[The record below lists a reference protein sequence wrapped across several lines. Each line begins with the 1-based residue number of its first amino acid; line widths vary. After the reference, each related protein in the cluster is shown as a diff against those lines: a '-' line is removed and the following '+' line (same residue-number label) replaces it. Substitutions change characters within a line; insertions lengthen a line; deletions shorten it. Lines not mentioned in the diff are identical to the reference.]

1 MANNWR
7 AIGKQLA
14 NNGKPVGKQLNGKS
28 RFNIV
33 SVDLILKPSSRRE
46 ALRTQGTNTAINSD
60 LLHSDTPLLPFQA
73 FANCLPIAWRLFAC
87 CSPTTRDLASH
98 NISRN
103 AKRALHHVSREAAA
117 VGRSERLPRNAKPPL
132 SLPLTIVQQLFSNC
146 STIAQ
151 RPCTR
156 PCFYCFLFSNSA
168 FTFSLKD
175 LSVRILRAVKTMIF
189 APSAS
194 LWCPISDLVA
204 ASISFVWSGTGVS
217 VMERRG

>member
-1 MANNWR
+1 M
-7 AIGKQLA
+7 GKQL
-14 NNGKPVGKQLNGKS
+14 KEKS

-46 ALRTQGTNTAINSD
+46 ALRSQGTNTAINSD
-60 LLHSDTPLLPFQA
+60 LLHSDTRLLPFQA
-73 FANCLPIAWRLFAC
+73 FANCLPIACRLFAC

-98 NISRN
+98 
-103 AKRALHHVSREAAA
+103 A
-117 VGRSERLPRNAKPPL
+117 PD
-132 SLPLTIVQQLFSNC
+132 NC

>member
-1 MANNWR
+1 MFITTATITEQKPRSTLLQSWR
-7 AIGKQLA
+7 KNRQASPLWEGAFKKT
-14 NNGKPVGKQLNGKS
+14 GRSYSPKF
-28 RFNIV
+28 RFSI
-33 SVDLILKPSSRRE
+33 SQYFTQCEASASPCFTRSGRRGQKR
-46 ALRTQGTNTAINSD
+46 ATSAQRKT
-60 LLHSDTPLLPFQA
+60 A
-73 FANCLPIAWRLFAC
+73 FASAP
-87 CSPTTRDLASH
+87 D
-98 NISRN
+98 
-103 AKRALHHVSREAAA
+103 
-117 VGRSERLPRNAKPPL
+117 
-132 SLPLTIVQQLFSNC
+132 NC